1 MKKCLVV
8 VNSFKTASVPLSHE
22 VMAFL
27 KERGVCAES
36 FIYDGNN
43 AVSESVAVDFNGYD
57 FVITLGGDGTVL
69 FACRGCAPL
78 KIPVFPVNL
87 GEFGFLA
94 GIQKECWKKELSDYL
109 GGKSS
114 TSERG
119 LVECEVLRGGR
130 SVFSNLSMNDCVI
143 SSAATSR
150 LINLSVAYNRSLLGP
165 FKANGIIVATP
176 TGSTAYSA
184 AAGGPIIDPAIDA
197 MVLTPISSFS
207 LSARPLVFG
216 PRGEITIT
224 VLPGRSDVVLSCDG
238 QVSFDLCEGDVLI
251 LSISEYKVRLLGAS
265 QERFYSALR
274 SKLNWSG
281 GPRA

>member
-184 AAGGPIIDPAIDA
+184 VSSTENPKAPATGAQYLNVSPIMDTLVLALLEAAASTSAKCPESAAVSPKAVSASVTISEVVARSSPDPASTA
-197 MVLTPISSFS
+197 SPHP
-207 LSARPLVFG
+207 SAD
-216 PRGEITIT
+216 
-224 VLPGRSDVVLSCDG
+224 S
-238 QVSFDLCEGDVLI
+238 
-251 LSISEYKVRLLGAS
+251 A
-265 QERFYSALR
+265 YS
-274 SKLNWSG
+274 
-281 GPRA
+281 